1 MSREDRPAD
10 MRVPLTASNAAG
22 FTDPSGRV
30 VTDSQSCPIFANSS
44 DTPICE
50 ISGCRSFP
58 VGSDHFGSGKR
69 QQARLL
75 RVEFQPVLL
84 EALKDVEKEIAE
96 FGAPDGVK
104 EDHGQ
109 NCPVAFSLL
118 RAPGTA

>member
-50 ISGCRSFP
+50 ISGCRSLSLIEAEAYGVS
-58 VGSDHFGSGKR
+58 VGSSAVR
-69 QQARLL
+69 
-75 RVEFQPVLL
+75 
-84 EALKDVEKEIAE
+84 
-96 FGAPDGVK
+96 
-104 EDHGQ
+104 
-109 NCPVAFSLL
+109 
-118 RAPGTA
+118 